1 MVWSLLDIW
10 RVYHSAA
17 PGEESGPLNG
27 GGERTGERRG
37 GGERH
42 PPRQLTPLVW
52 NKLKDRAK
60 ALRITVET
68 ETRHW

>member
-1 MVWSLLDIW
+1 VAASELANTGVAVNAIRPGMV
-10 RVYHSAA
+10 
-17 PGEESGPLNG
+17 
-27 GGERTGERRG
+27 
-37 GGERH
+37 
-42 PPRQLTPLVW
+42 LTPLVW